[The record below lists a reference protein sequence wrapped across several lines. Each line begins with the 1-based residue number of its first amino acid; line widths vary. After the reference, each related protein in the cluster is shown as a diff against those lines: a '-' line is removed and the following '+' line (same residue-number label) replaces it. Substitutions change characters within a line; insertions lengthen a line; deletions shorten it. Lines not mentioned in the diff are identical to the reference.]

1 MDKFSGL
8 KVLYHPDHVKATLER
23 RSMYPVHVNI
33 DTINYCNH
41 RCIWCSAYEE
51 QQENHKEID
60 YASLVS
66 ALKEGAERGL
76 KAVTHIGY
84 GEPTLYSRFLEL
96 VKEIHSNGI
105 EQGIFTNGAFP
116 ERYCEPMV
124 KAFTWVRF
132 SLDAASTPV
141 HNIVHGK
148 TNTFDS
154 IIRNMKTLLSLR
166 KGPESFTVGVQYALH
181 QKNREDMVA
190 AARLVKDLGA
200 DYFSVKP
207 VIMRGAVGVRCDKF
221 EMDPDRVLKDL
232 ETLSAMADDSFE
244 VLYKPYQF
252 QVNNTPFAHME
263 NERFHRNYTRCY
275 ALNFEWWIRHNL
287 DVDICGPMKKKIG
300 NLKEQ
305 SYASILNSDLY
316 RQVVENIDIDRC
328 YRGCRPHYLN
338 EAMHRLECPEFKI
351 HRNFVG

>member
-8 KVLYHPDHVKATLER
+8 KVLHHLDHVKAALEH

-51 QQENHKEID
+51 QKDKHKEID
-60 YASLVS
+60 YDCLVS
-66 ALKEGAERGL
+66 ALKEGSERGL

-96 VKEIHSNGI
+96 INEIQQCGI

-116 ERYCEPMV
+116 EHYCRPMV
-124 KAFTWVRF
+124 DAFTWVRF
-132 SLDAASTPV
+132 SLDAASSGV

-148 TNTFDS
+148 TNTFDR
-154 IIRNMKTLLSLR
+154 IINNIKDLIVLR
-166 KGPESFTVGVQYALH
+166 KGPDSFTVGVQYALH
-181 QKNREDMVA
+181 QKNREDMVPA
-190 AARLVKDLGA
+190 AELVKSLGV

-221 EMDPDRVLKDL
+221 EMDMDAVARDL
-232 ETLSAMADDSFE
+232 ETLSGLADESFE

-252 QVNNTPFAHME
+252 QVNNTPYAHME
-263 NERFHRNYTRCY
+263 NERFQRSYKRCY

-300 NLKEQ
+300 NLKDQ
-305 SYASILNSDLY
+305 SYASILDSELY
-316 RQVVENIDIDRC
+316 RQVVGSIDVDTC

-338 EAMHRLECPEFKI
+338 EAMHYLEHPEFKI
-351 HRNFVG
+351 HKNFVG